1 MTVCICASP
10 LRLLSHAHQTG
21 ITIQGVQKL
30 LEVELKWLRKVRVCV
45 NDSSYSCTLIVD
57 IVLLGSMYVTC
68 FIPPAHRYDCMHATY
83 SGPLLI

>member
-1 MTVCICASP
+1 MTVCICDSP

-45 NDSSYSCTLIVD
+45 NDSS
-57 IVLLGSMYVTC
+57 
-68 FIPPAHRYDCMHATY
+68 
-83 SGPLLI
+83 LLILHANILLHINCRYYFARIDACHVLYLSHTSL